1 MLPRLLLV
9 YHSRGYVYDY
19 VGNNRSNNSECNFF
33 VKIIIIYGL
42 LISSSRIFHQRL
54 EQKKKKNV
62 EGRVESSLIF
72 ITYAFLDTNDI
83 FFEGWKNKI

>member
-54 EQKKKKNV
+54 EQKKEKNV
-62 EGRVESSLIF
+62 EGR
-72 ITYAFLDTNDI
+72 I
-83 FFEGWKNKI
+83 FFNFYNICIFRYKRYFFWRLEK

>member
-9 YHSRGYVYDY
+9 YHSRGYVYDH

-33 VKIIIIYGL
+33 VKIIIIYEL

-54 EQKKKKNV
+54 EQKKKKK
-62 EGRVESSLIF
+62 L
-72 ITYAFLDTNDI
+72 
-83 FFEGWKNKI
+83 KIG